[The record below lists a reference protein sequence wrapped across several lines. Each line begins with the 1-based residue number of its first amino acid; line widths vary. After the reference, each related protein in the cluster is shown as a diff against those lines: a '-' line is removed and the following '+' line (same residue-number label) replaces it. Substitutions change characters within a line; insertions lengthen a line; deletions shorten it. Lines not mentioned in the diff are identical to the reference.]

1 MKNSNSLATKL
12 SYASSGM
19 PDTSL
24 YSTKKT
30 TNLAQPDQEANKSA

>member
-24 YSTKKT
+24 QS
-30 TNLAQPDQEANKSA
+30 